1 MARWLR
7 IGIAVALVALVAACG
22 GGDDKDSGAKAA
34 PQAGG
39 ATQVAQATQAAP
51 QVKGSL
57 TVYNALDQTTIDAM
71 VAAFKKKY
79 PDVNVNVLGVAA
91 AGETATRIRA
101 EKDAPKADIFIGGD
115 TAFHEGLSKDG
126 LTLAYKSPV
135 ASQIDAKYYDPE
147 GRWYGWYIGVLGIVI
162 NTDRMKDAK
171 VAEPKTWDDLLDPA
185 WKGKL
190 AFPNP
195 TTTGGGYIF
204 LADQVFR
211 FNQDEAKA
219 MDFMKKL
226 DGNVAQYTQRSPDA
240 INIVARGE
248 FVAAMNW
255 VHDIL
260 VQKKLGFPL
269 KVIIP
274 PDTAYEVGGVSII
287 KGGGNPEAAKAFLD
301 WTLGAEAGKINSDNS
316 NRLSVRSDVP
326 APEGAVKLSDVK
338 LVNYDRDF
346 ATKEKDRLLKAW
358 QTATGK

>member
-7 IGIAVALVALVAACG
+7 AGIVVALVALIAACG
-22 GGDDKDSGAKAA
+22 GGDDKEETRQAT
-34 PQAGG
+34 PQAPG
-39 ATQVAQATQAAP
+39 AAGQTQATQAP
-51 QVKGSL
+51 QVRGKL

-71 VAAFKKKY
+71 ATAFKRRY
-79 PDVNVNVLGVAA
+79 PDVEVTVLGVAA
-91 AGETATRIRA
+91 AGEMATRIRA
-101 EKDAPKADIFIGGD
+101 EKDSPKADVFIGGD
-115 TAFHEGLSKDG
+115 TAFHEGLANEG

-135 ASQIDAKYYDPE
+135 ASQIESRYYDPE
-147 GRWYGWYIGVLGIVI
+147 GKWYGWYIGVLGIVI
-162 NTDRMKDAK
+162 NTDRFKDARIPK
-171 VAEPKTWDDLLDPA
+171 EPATWDDLTDPA

-211 FNQDEAKA
+211 FNKDEAKA
-219 MDFMKKL
+219 MDFMKRL

-240 INIVARGE
+240 INVVAQGE
-248 FVAAMNW
+248 FVGAMNW

-260 VQKKLGFPL
+260 TQKKRGFPL

-274 PDTAYEVGGVSII
+274 PDTAYEVGGASII
-287 KGGGNPEAAKAFLD
+287 KGGPNPDVARVFID
-301 WTLGAEAGKINSDNS
+301 WVLGPEAGKINSDNS
-316 NRLSVRSDVP
+316 NRLSVRTDVP

-346 ATKEKDRLLKAW
+346 ATKERERLLKLW
-358 QTATGK
+358 QTTTGK